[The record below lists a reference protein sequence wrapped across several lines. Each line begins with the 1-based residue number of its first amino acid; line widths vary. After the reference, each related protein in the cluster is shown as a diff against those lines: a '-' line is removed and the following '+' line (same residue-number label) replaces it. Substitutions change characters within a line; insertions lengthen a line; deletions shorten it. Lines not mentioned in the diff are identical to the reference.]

1 MRKLASILSLTQ
13 TMIYET
19 TNIFVDGTLEHYSV
33 EETVQTVD
41 LEFTLTDGTVI
52 YSKAEVL
59 HKIYKKDN
67 YEGYKGELLVDW
79 INMGDEAIGDLY
91 VVIRMPKFK
100 CIYKLL
106 KDENDYTKIQIR
118 DNHADRRS

>member
-19 TNIFVDGTLEHYSV
+19 TNIFIDGMVEQYEV

-41 LEFTLTDGTVI
+41 LEFILIDGTVI

-59 HKIYKKDN
+59 NKIFKKDD
-67 YEGYKGELLVDW
+67 YTGYKGELMVDW

-91 VVIRMPKFK
+91 VVVRMPKFK

-106 KDENDYTKIQIR
+106 KDYNGP
-118 DNHADRRS
+118 S

>member
-19 TNIFVDGTLEHYSV
+19 TNILVDGPLEHYSV
-33 EETVQTVD
+33 EETIQTVD

-59 HKIYKKDN
+59 NKIYKRDN
-67 YEGYKGELLVDW
+67 YAGHKGELLVDW
-79 INMGDEAIGDLY
+79 INMGDEAIGHLY
-91 VVIRMPKFK
+91 VVVRMPKFK

-106 KDENDYTKIQIR
+106 KDYNG
-118 DNHADRRS
+118 SS